1 MGLISHAGR
10 ARLHTLHQAARHVAQ
25 SPDRDEGEY
34 VMPDVATFRR
44 TAMVSNGRGGTTPG
58 PVTTWSTRCA
68 LTAASGTEAAGDLV
82 AARGAYRLRLPVDA
96 DVAVGDSVAIGGT
109 RFRVVFAPV
118 AGASEVVRV
127 AGLTEVL

>member
-1 MGLISHAGR
+1 MGLISDTGR
-10 ARLHTLHQAARHVAQ
+10 ERLASLHQAARHLAE
-25 SPDRDEGEY
+25 SPDRDAGAY

-44 TAMVSNGRGGTTPG
+44 QTLVSNGRGGTTPG

-68 LTAASGTEAAGDLV
+68 LSAASGAEAAGDLV

-96 DVAVGDSVAIGGT
+96 DIAVGDSVELLGR
-109 RFRVVFAPV
+109 RFRVVWAPV
-118 AGASEVVRV
+118 ASAAGVVRV